1 MKRLLPLLLILLLLL
16 AACGKQPDT
25 AANNNTET
33 SAESSDQGEPRAD
46 ESAFPPE
53 QTAGAAEPDAPAQEG
68 PDENELPIMTDGPI
82 APVDGVPAI
91 GGGTVT
97 LDGISSYLRVD
108 LPEGWTWEQAGG
120 TAEGTVYGLWPEDDP
135 DFKVELHCWPDKFA
149 MCGTGVT
156 FQDYMLPNGQKAT
169 LATEEIGDE
178 LNWILILPESP
189 DAFTIQFCV
198 KTELYE
204 AHRAELELL
213 LGTIRQGV
221 RAELTV
227 VTPELADG

>member
-1 MKRLLPLLLILLLLL
+1 MKRLLPLLLCLTLLL
-16 AACGKQPDT
+16 AACGAAPEPKQS
-25 AANNNTET
+25 AAP
-33 SAESSDQGEPRAD
+33 EP
-46 ESAFPPE
+46 SVLPE
-53 QTAGAAEPDAPAQEG
+53 QTGEAAPADPG
-68 PDENELPIMTDGPI
+68 PEEDELPIQTDDGLF
-82 APVDGVPAI
+82 APDDGVPTI

-108 LPEGWTWEQAGG
+108 LPEGWTWAQAGG
-120 TAEGTVYGLWPEDDP
+120 TADGVVYGLWPEDDP
-135 DFKVELHCWPDKFA
+135 DFKLELHYWPNKFG

-156 FQDYMLPNGQKAT
+156 FTDYALPDGRKAT

-178 LNWILILPESP
+178 LSWILILPESP
-189 DAFTIQFCV
+189 DAFTLQFCV

-221 RAELTV
+221 RAELTA

>member
-1 MKRLLPLLLILLLLL
+1 MKRLLPLLLCLVLLL
-16 AACGKQPDT
+16 AACGTAPEPKQGDAP
-25 AANNNTET
+25 
-33 SAESSDQGEPRAD
+33 EP
-46 ESAFPPE
+46 SVLPE
-53 QTAGAAEPDAPAQEG
+53 QTGEAAPADPG
-68 PDENELPIMTDGPI
+68 PEEDELPPLTGDGPS
-82 APVDGVPAI
+82 APNDGVPTI

-108 LPEGWTWEQAGG
+108 LPEGWTWAQAGG
-120 TAEGTVYGLWPEDDP
+120 TVDGTVYGLWPEDDP

-189 DAFTIQFCV
+189 DAFTVQFCV

>member
-1 MKRLLPLLLILLLLL
+1 MKRLLPLLLCLILLL
-16 AACGKQPDT
+16 AACGAAPEPEQSAAPEPT
-25 AANNNTET
+25 AVPE
-33 SAESSDQGEPRAD
+33 EVR
-46 ESAFPPE
+46 ESAPPE
-53 QTAGAAEPDAPAQEG
+53 D
-68 PDENELPIMTDGPI
+68 DELPPTEDLFDDPVPGGAGDGLL
-82 APVDGVPAI
+82 APNDGVPAI

-108 LPEGWTWEQAGG
+108 LPEGWTWAQAGG
-120 TAEGTVYGLWPEDDP
+120 TADGVVYGLWPEGDP
-135 DFKVELHCWPDKFA
+135 DFKVELRYWPNKFA

-156 FQDYMLPNGQKAT
+156 FTDYTLPDGRKAT

-189 DAFTIQFCV
+189 DAFTLQFCV

-213 LGTIRQGV
+213 LGSIRQGV
-221 RAELTV
+221 RAELTA
-227 VTPELADG
+227 VTPEPADG